1 MFSRGIIAIS
11 FSKIINHGDKVLV
24 FSDEKRASDELS
36 RDLECKSGPAKE
48 PVAGVGKGERGG
60 RNWVGS
66 LEDCVGCGPQR
77 VVAMQ
82 PQHR

>member
-1 MFSRGIIAIS
+1 M
-11 FSKIINHGDKVLV
+11 V

-36 RDLECKSGPAKE
+36 RDLECKRGPAKE

-66 LEDCVGCGPQR
+66 LAHRGGGLGDGTGATDGPGWTIKDGKET
-77 VVAMQ
+77 VAD
-82 PQHR
+82 PLLS